1 MSEFIQIEKD
11 LSNQKQIPTS
21 WRETLTKIV
30 DAIKEGDYQLSRNIT
45 NVPKLSEN
53 VAMAIKH
60 NIESYGE
67 TLVSLPEETWNTSVC
82 QWMGGYWDVFIDL
95 DTEEGASDLILSVRI
110 RETSSS
116 SYSFAVHLV
125 YVP

>member
-1 MSEFIQIEKD
+1 VSGLISVHKDIE
-11 LSNQKQIPTS
+11 SQKKIPAI
-21 WRETLTKIV
+21 WKETLIEIV
-30 DAIKEGDYQLSRNIT
+30 DAMKEGDYQLSRNIT

-53 VAMAIKH
+53 VAMAIKR

-67 TLVSLPEETWNTSVC
+67 TLVSLPEETWNTSVF

-95 DTEEGASDLILSVRI
+95 DTEEGPSDLILSVRI

>member
-11 LSNQKQIPTS
+11 LSNQKQIPTP

-30 DAIKEGDYQLSRNIT
+30 DAIKESDYQLSRDLT
-45 NVPKLSEN
+45 NVAKLSGK
-53 VAMAIKH
+53 VAMAIKG

-82 QWMGGYWDVFIDL
+82 QWMGGHWDVLVDL
-95 DTEEGASDLILSVRI
+95 FTEEGECDLVLFVRVQESSDHYAFTVNLI
-110 RETSSS
+110 
-116 SYSFAVHLV
+116 